1 MEKQFQ
7 IIWKMSPRKKSSRK
21 MYWLAE
27 KECIAIFFRLFC
39 IEDAAAPRIF
49 PVPLKASSLHPKHV
63 LILGKRNH
71 KITGKPDI
79 LSDFGEKLSVKMIF
93 RCGKEYL
100 LLAWGPFQVR
110 FQVKG
115 TVSCWQNIKIWTKR
129 RSRSP
134 YDLSRLWRFRIL
146 ALFGWNAR

>member
-1 MEKQFQ
+1 
-7 IIWKMSPRKKSSRK
+7 MSPRKN
-21 MYWLAE
+21 LLE
-27 KECIAIFFRLFC
+27 KCIDSPKKNVSQYFFRLFC

-79 LSDFGEKLSVKMIF
+79 LSDIGEKLSVKMIF

-110 FQVKG
+110 FEVKG
-115 TVSCWQNIKIWTKR
+115 TVSC
-129 RSRSP
+129 
-134 YDLSRLWRFRIL
+134 
-146 ALFGWNAR
+146 